1 MVMAEPMTMMRVKGG
16 TNQWVIGLIVGAAFA
31 AADGVAHHKHYML
44 IK

>member
-1 MVMAEPMTMMRVKGG
+1 MAEPMTMMRVLWS
-16 TNQWVIGLIVGAAFA
+16 QSPRVIGLCVGAAFA